1 MSTAHPADDLEPVVA
16 QQAVAYNANVTL
28 AQAGATLQITPQ
40 VARDAATAVI
50 DVHSL
55 VTEWDEPA
63 KISPTTFSSDATSPW
78 SLIDRQNVTA
88 QQLRTT
94 LRIPL
99 NKPILIG
106 GMTMSP
112 SLRNKDSSQL
122 YLIIELT
129 SAGE

>member
-1 MSTAHPADDLEPVVA
+1 
-16 QQAVAYNANVTL
+16 
-28 AQAGATLQITPQ
+28 
-40 VARDAATAVI
+40 
-50 DVHSL
+50 
-55 VTEWDEPA
+55 
-63 KISPTTFSSDATSPW
+63 
-78 SLIDRQNVTA
+78 VTA